1 VASYVVEVKRS
12 ARKEL
17 EDLPNE
23 VLGRAVRKM
32 ESLRENPRPMGS
44 KKLRGYRDLWRIRIG
59 DWRILYIIDD
69 GAKLVSVTRI
79 AHWREVYD

>member
-1 VASYVVEVKRS
+1 MARYVVEVKPS

-17 EDLPNE
+17 EDLSNK
-23 VLGRAVRKM
+23 VLARAVRKM
-32 ESLRENPRPMGS
+32 ESLGENPRPAGC
-44 KKLRGYRDLWRIRIG
+44 KKLKGYRDLWRIRVG

-79 AHWREVYD
+79 AHRREVYD